1 MIIAVKNQNGKF
13 EIVQSVKPN
22 QEYVIV
28 LDKTNFYPESGGQTY
43 DRGMLINL
51 SESNL
56 KFEITNVVHVQGF
69 SFHEGKVIS
78 HKNLDNEAFQPGN
91 VVECS
96 IDKKFRY
103 NTSSNHTGLIDF
115 YKNFLERVIK

>member
-13 EIVQSVKPN
+13 EIIQSVKPN
-22 QEYVIV
+22 QECAIV

-43 DRGMLINL
+43 DRGMLMNL

-56 KFEITNVVHVQGF
+56 KFEITNVVHVQGY

-78 HKNLDNEAFQPGN
+78 RKNLDNEAFEPGN
-91 VVECS
+91 FVECS

-103 NTSSNHTGLIDF
+103 NASSNHTGLINF
-115 YKNFLERVIK
+115 CKNFILRV